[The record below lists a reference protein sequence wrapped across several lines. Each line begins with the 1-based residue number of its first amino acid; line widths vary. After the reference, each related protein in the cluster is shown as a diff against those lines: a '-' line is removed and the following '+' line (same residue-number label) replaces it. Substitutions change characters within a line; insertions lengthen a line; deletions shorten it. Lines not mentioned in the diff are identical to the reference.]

1 VLEIRSEAGDG
12 LLGVVTRAQKA
23 VLTETE
29 DPIGV
34 LGIEAELLTEDPVAA
49 FGIEAA
55 YGEHLG
61 QGVVERLD
69 VHFVTEAET
78 PPERALLARIFGD
91 FGGTDFTSVCLHRA
105 DGSRELLDATLHFS
119 QKVRWWA
126 ECTALV
132 ADALNEK
139 ELEGCRAVVRAL
151 GVKHAVSGSTL
162 ELAKRQLRAPLGLDD
177 QIAAFEA
184 GVSQGL
190 EVELY
195 CATLPTTRSSRLVAR
210 PKDGF
215 ELICTLSRKLPAES
229 TSAARDA
236 VALRDFVSE
245 ELGLELGGRAWRV
258 ENAHGD
264 RREHRPHGPMGDG
277 RRLQWSINFGAKRR

>member
-1 VLEIRSEAGDG
+1 MLEIRSEPGDG
-12 LLGVVTRAQKA
+12 LLGVVTRAQEA
-23 VLTETE
+23 VLSQTE

-34 LGIEAELLTEDPVAA
+34 LGIEVVLEPGDPVVA

-69 VHFVTEAET
+69 VHFVTESEQA
-78 PPERALLARIFGD
+78 PARPLLGRIFGD
-91 FGGTDFTSVCLHRA
+91 FGGTQFTSVCLHRA
-105 DGSRELLDATLHFS
+105 DGSQELLDATLHFS
-119 QKVRWWA
+119 QKLRWWA
-126 ECTALV
+126 QCTALV
-132 ADALNEK
+132 SDALEKK

-162 ELAKRQLRAPLGLDD
+162 ELAKRQLRAPLGIED

-184 GVSQGL
+184 GVAQGL

-195 CATLPTTRSSRLVAR
+195 CATLPTTHSARLVVR
-210 PKDGF
+210 PNDGYQV
-215 ELICTLSRKLPAES
+215 ICTLSRKLPAES

-236 VALRDFVSE
+236 VALRDFVTE